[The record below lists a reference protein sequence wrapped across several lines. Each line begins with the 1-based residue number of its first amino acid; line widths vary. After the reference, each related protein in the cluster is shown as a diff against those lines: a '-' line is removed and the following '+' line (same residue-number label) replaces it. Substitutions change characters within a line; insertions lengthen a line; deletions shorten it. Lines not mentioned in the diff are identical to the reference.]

1 VAPNDTPLGPDDGS
15 EALTLADALSL
26 SRVVFGGALW
36 LVGPT
41 AGPTLALM
49 AAAAIS
55 DVADGWLARRLRG
68 PRPVPPGGGRGA
80 WLDPVCDKAF
90 TLSLIGVLVV
100 RLRLPF
106 WLLALVGARELLLL
120 LALALAPWGR
130 RPPRSLTFTA
140 TALGKATTGLQF
152 GALAL
157 LVAQARVS
165 AAAVAIAASSA
176 LTGAAAVVGYVMR
189 ARRKARP

>member
-1 VAPNDTPLGPDDGS
+1 MAPNDTPLGPDDGV

-26 SRVVFGGALW
+26 SRVAFGGALW
-36 LVGPT
+36 LVEPT

-68 PRPVPPGGGRGA
+68 SRPVPPGGGRGA

-90 TLSLIGVLVV
+90 TLSLIGTLVV

-106 WLLALVGARELLLL
+106 WLVALVSARELLLL
-120 LALALAPWGR
+120 LTLALAPWVR
-130 RPPRSLTFTA
+130 RPPRGLTFTA
-140 TALGKATTGLQF
+140 NALGKATTGLQF

-176 LTGAAAVVGYVMR
+176 LTGSAAVVGYVMR
-189 ARRKARP
+189 ARQKARP